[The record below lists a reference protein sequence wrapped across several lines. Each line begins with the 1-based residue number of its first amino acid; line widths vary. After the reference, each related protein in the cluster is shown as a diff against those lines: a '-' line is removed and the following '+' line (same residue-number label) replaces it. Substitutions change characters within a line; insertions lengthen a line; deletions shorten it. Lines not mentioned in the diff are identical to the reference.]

1 MQNTDPLENQEGG
14 CEFMKGSFFFFKC
27 IIYMYLYFMLILS

>member
-14 CEFMKGSFFFFKC
+14 CEFMKGSFFFLNVSYIC
-27 IIYMYLYFMLILS
+27 IYISC